1 VSRRV
6 SLPGADELF
15 RRTSQSEAAATEPAT
30 EAVPEPARPV
40 SARRPLAAAPA
51 PVDTA
56 EDEGA
61 DAEPST
67 APLPSTPAPPEPARS
82 PRRTASGR
90 VRHDEKMTVYVTA
103 DELLEIEHA
112 RLVLRRTVGSAVDRG
127 RLVRAAVAMALAD
140 LDEHGDDS
148 ELVRRLSDS

>member
-15 RRTSQSEAAATEPAT
+15 RRTEERGSEP
-30 EAVPEPARPV
+30 PRSRP
-40 SARRPLAAAPA
+40 PLAAAPA
-51 PVDTA
+51 PVEAPKPVEAPDPA
-56 EDEGA
+56 S
-61 DAEPST
+61 AEPKAA
-67 APLPSTPAPPEPARS
+67 APER

-112 RLVLRRTVGSAVDRG
+112 RLVLRRSLGSAVDRG

-140 LDEHGDDS
+140 LDERGDDS
-148 ELVRRLSDS
+148 ELVRRLTES